1 MAGISAGERHSAAR
15 HAFVVPAWRRSPH
28 LRECLQ
34 SLQRQTV
41 PSRIVIATSTPYDG
55 LQALADDHGAR
66 LAVHAPNAG
75 IGRDWN
81 FALSQAAT
89 PWVTLAHQDDV
100 YLPTFTECTL
110 ACADAHPDVVMVMT
124 GYGELPAN
132 AAVRSATPMLLV
144 KRLLLELGF
153 LGRDAVSRRGAKLR
167 LLRFGCP
174 VPCPSVSLNLAAIG
188 ELRFRE
194 DLRVNLDWEAWIRLA
209 RERGA
214 FGYVRRC
221 LMLHRIHPGSETSAG
236 IREGARAA
244 EDRMMFEALWPRP
257 IARLLARAY
266 TLSYETGAG

>member
-1 MAGISAGERHSAAR
+1 M
-15 HAFVVPAWRRSPH
+15 VPAWRQSPH

-34 SLQRQTV
+34 SLRGQTQ
-41 PSRIVIATSTPYDG
+41 PSQIVVATSTPYQG
-55 LQALADDHGAR
+55 LESLAGEFGAR
-66 LAVHAPNAG
+66 LAVHSPNTG

-100 YLPTFTECTL
+100 YLPTFTERTL
-110 ACADAHPDVVMVMT
+110 ACADAHPGTVLVLT
-124 GYGELPAN
+124 GYGEMSGDTTRTL
-132 AAVRSATPMLLV
+132 TPMLLV

-153 LGRDAVSRRGAKLR
+153 LGRSAVSRRGAKLR

-174 VPCPSVSLNLAAIG
+174 IPCPSVTLDMAAIG

-194 DLRVNLDWEAWIRLA
+194 DLRVNLDWEAWARLA
-209 RERGA
+209 RTSGGFGCVRG
-214 FGYVRRC
+214 C
-221 LMLHRIHPGSETSAG
+221 LMLHRIHAGSETSAG
-236 IREGARAA
+236 IREGVRAA

-257 IARLLARAY
+257 IAHLLARAY